1 MKSDGLD
8 VLKLLIQAG
17 NPIIAMETA
26 DEPRA
31 VRLVRDVAKAMELP
45 LAEWSVTEGLVTVS
59 SPVQTLV
66 EAGKV
71 AAALRYVKD
80 TDRVLIFLFKDL
92 GPHCKDP
99 AIVLRPP
106 RPLFRPRLALVDP
119 DLGRRRG
126 AAARGAAADR
136 APGDRLAG

>member
-8 VLKLLIQAG
+8 VLKLLIQGG
-17 NPIIAMETA
+17 NSIIAMETA

-71 AAALRYVKD
+71 AATVRYVKD

-99 AIVLRPP
+99 AIVRTLRDLYFAPDSHLWTLILADA
-106 RPLFRPRLALVDP
+106 RGCRPRC
-119 DLGRRRG
+119 GG
-126 AAARGAAADR
+126 
-136 APGDRLAG
+136 